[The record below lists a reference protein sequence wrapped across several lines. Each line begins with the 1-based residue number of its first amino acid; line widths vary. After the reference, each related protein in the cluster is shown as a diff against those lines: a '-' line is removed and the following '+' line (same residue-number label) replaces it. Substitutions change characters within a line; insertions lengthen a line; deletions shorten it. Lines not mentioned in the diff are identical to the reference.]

1 MELEYHLKIA
11 MMTLLSVVTHQD
23 NTECDKEDNTECDE
37 ENYYRCPYSVD
48 YSSLNVSVISVIKC
62 CYIYAIV
69 G

>member
-11 MMTLLSVVTHQD
+11 MMTFLSVVTHQ
-23 NTECDKEDNTECDE
+23 DNTECDE